1 MELNKSVFVEARQ
14 WVDKTYGNSYFSGR
28 VWVNGEIVAYMP
40 FQYGYESAYQSEAL
54 RVLVDLGIVPKELF
68 GRPLWYLKDLG
79 YAVYS
84 TISEAKKADTKRFG
98 IGWV

>member
-14 WVDKTYGNSYFSGR
+14 WVDKTYGNSYFAGR
-28 VWVNGEIVAYMP
+28 IWVNGELVAKMP
-40 FQYGYESAYQSEAL
+40 FQYGYESQYQYEAMKT
-54 RVLVDLGIVPKELF
+54 LVDLGVAPADLAN
-68 GRPLWYLKDLG
+68 RPLWYLKDLG

-98 IGWV
+98 EVN